1 MNSMLWE
8 LCDGSRTFSEV
19 CLVMN
24 DVFQEDIAPVL
35 QRSAAAIGLLQS
47 KNLMLLLDEPLNGRW
62 SVGPGKPPS
71 IRTSKNQ
78 PKRST
83 TIGLRSMMK
92 RLDQRLRVARPMEP
106 TPIEPP
112 TRHSVCLDRQRNV
125 RCCGSNRFP

>member
-62 SVGPGKPPS
+62 SVGPGKTPEHQDLEEPAD
-71 IRTSKNQ
+71 T
-78 PKRST
+78 
-83 TIGLRSMMK
+83 
-92 RLDQRLRVARPMEP
+92 LDYDWTA
-106 TPIEPP
+106 
-112 TRHSVCLDRQRNV
+112 LDDEA
-125 RCCGSNRFP
+125 P